1 VHLFI
6 EFALQLFSH
15 ALRSRLFDPDNA
27 MDVSRY
33 AESHRFHAFA
43 IAQIGRV
50 STAVAAMSADEIRSR
65 AFARSPCSH
74 FAFPLLQVLIG
85 ALRCLLACL
94 HFPLPQLKSS
104 MQSFVDRLFVLLADY
119 AALGAAGSAGHTIE
133 LNLLLFK
140 VPAISPLLLY
150 LLVTPRR

>member
-1 VHLFI
+1 
-6 EFALQLFSH
+6 
-15 ALRSRLFDPDNA
+15 
-27 MDVSRY
+27 
-33 AESHRFHAFA
+33 
-43 IAQIGRV
+43 
-50 STAVAAMSADEIRSR
+50 
-65 AFARSPCSH
+65 
-74 FAFPLLQVLIG
+74 
-85 ALRCLLACL
+85 
-94 HFPLPQLKSS
+94 